1 MIIGITGAA
10 RVGKDSFYQFA
21 SEYFKSKGKTCE
33 RFAFADELKRD
44 LEEFILSKTGIS
56 VWTEN
61 TEEKSIIRPLMVEY
75 GKIQRNLS
83 KGQCWIKKLIPAL
96 TSCAADYI
104 FITDCRFKEFDSDE
118 SDFIKASGGKLIH
131 ITRYKTEIGFREE
144 YGPANEEEAKND
156 PKMKAG
162 ADFRFSWEDFKNDK
176 EKAREEVFNF
186 LKKHKL

>member
-1 MIIGITGAA
+1 MIIGITGCA

-21 SEYFKSKGKTCE
+21 AEYFNSKGKTCE

-44 LEEFILSKTGIS
+44 LEDFVFSKTGIS

-96 TSCAADYI
+96 PSSTADYI
-104 FITDCRFKEFDSDE
+104 FITDARFAEFENDE
-118 SDFIKASGGKLIH
+118 ASFIKSIGKLIH
-131 ITRYKTEIGFREE
+131 ITRYKTDIGFREE

-156 PKMKAG
+156 PKMKAA

-176 EKAREEVFNF
+176 EKAKEEVFNF